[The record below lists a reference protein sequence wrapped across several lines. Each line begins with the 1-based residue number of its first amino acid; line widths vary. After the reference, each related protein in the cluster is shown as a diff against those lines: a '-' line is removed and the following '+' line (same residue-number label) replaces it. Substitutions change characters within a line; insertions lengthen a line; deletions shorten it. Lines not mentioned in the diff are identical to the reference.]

1 MMTLMKCANTWILN
15 GRSPFSNGLC
25 ERHNDVLED
34 MFLKVTNDN
43 NINFDITLQWV
54 TNAKNLL
61 SNVLRFS
68 PYQLVFGKNPN
79 LPNVLNN
86 DQL

>member
-1 MMTLMKCANTWILN
+1 
-15 GRSPFSNGLC
+15 
-25 ERHNDVLED
+25 

-43 NINFDITLQWV
+43 NINLDITLQWV